1 MIFVFK
7 SQFDAEFRRWS
18 MKRAETRVFDDFH
31 KQVEK
36 LHQMKNLQFLISY
49 IDPRDNDL
57 LPINNDDNFIRAIS
71 TAKPILRI
79 IIQRKG
85 KDNILRTRFYG
96 QFAIIDWSRWQ
107 PGRNDRLWN
116 DEATKYYQQHLRS
129 NAGEIEVF
137 SNIKSAWFSSSFG
150 HYRCWHCTGNV
161 PSS

>member
-1 MIFVFK
+1 
-7 SQFDAEFRRWS
+7 

-96 QFAIIDWSRWQ
+96 QFAIIDWSR
-107 PGRNDRLWN
+107 
-116 DEATKYYQQHLRS
+116 
-129 NAGEIEVF
+129 
-137 SNIKSAWFSSSFG
+137 
-150 HYRCWHCTGNV
+150 
-161 PSS
+161 

>member
-1 MIFVFK
+1 MKTAKCITLIFKF
-7 SQFDAEFRRWS
+7 QFDAEFRRWS

-71 TAKPILRI
+71 TAKPILRL

-85 KDNILRTRFYG
+85 RNVLILSETFY
-96 QFAIIDWSRWQ
+96 F
-107 PGRNDRLWN
+107 NN
-116 DEATKYYQQHLRS
+116 
-129 NAGEIEVF
+129 
-137 SNIKSAWFSSSFG
+137 
-150 HYRCWHCTGNV
+150 
-161 PSS
+161 